1 MCPVLP
7 LCILLYPAAGA
18 AAVLGADMDALN
30 APAPLLYTEAAATSA
45 WLQALPPHVVT
56 NLQNTALAMENH
68 AHGGWQE
75 GGDWKGSSVCQRP

>member
-1 MCPVLP
+1 
-7 LCILLYPAAGA
+7 
-18 AAVLGADMDALN
+18 MDALN